1 MLQPKGWAPPVGYS
15 DGIIAAGRV
24 ITLAGQI
31 GWNPATAMFESD
43 DFGAQTKQALENIA
57 TLLAEAGAEPKHL
70 VRLTWYITSRDEY
83 MDARRAIG
91 RAYQEVLGK
100 HYPPMSVVIVAGLL
114 DERAKVEIEAM
125 AVLP

>member
-15 DGIIAAGRV
+15 DGMIAAGRV
-24 ITLAGQI
+24 VTLAGQI

-43 DFGAQTKQALENIA
+43 DFATQTKQALENIA

-70 VRLTWYITSRDEY
+70 VRLTWYITSRDQY
-83 MDARRAIG
+83 MDARQAVG
-91 RAYQEVLGK
+91 RAYQETLGK

-114 DERAKVEIEAM
+114 DPRAKVEIEAT
-125 AVLP
+125 AVVP